1 MNHFR
6 AAERLPHIK
15 SQDEIDDEDR
25 WVTPEQMV
33 AITSTLGMAILL
45 AAMWCVG
52 VFFVIGIY
60 AAMFLAVQAILYAP
74 DAWKWVRGKLG
85 WA

>member
-33 AITSTLGMAILL
+33 AIASALGMAVLV
-45 AAMWCVG
+45 AAMWCFG
-52 VFFVIGIY
+52 VLFVIGIY
-60 AAMFLAVQAILYAP
+60 AAMFLAVQAILHAP
-74 DAWKWVRGKLG
+74 DAWKLVREKLG